1 MFFCYFWIFL
11 KIYQNI
17 DQKLDSNIK
26 HKKDLKKKKKKRRKK
41 EGGGHHHVKS
51 KELAPII
58 ECGALLH
65 LRINDPE
72 VVLVMG
78 IGHYIKLRQA
88 LLAACY

>member
-1 MFFCYFWIFL
+1 MDF
-11 KIYQNI
+11 
-17 DQKLDSNIK
+17 KL
-26 HKKDLKKKKKKRRKK
+26 KKDFFFLKKKGRKK

-51 KELAPII
+51 KELAII

-65 LRINDPE
+65 LRIYDPE

>member
-1 MFFCYFWIFL
+1 MDF
-11 KIYQNI
+11 
-17 DQKLDSNIK
+17 KL
-26 HKKDLKKKKKKRRKK
+26 KKDFFYKKKKEER
-41 EGGGHHHVKS
+41 GGAHHHVKARS
-51 KELAPII
+51 LPPII